1 MTAEAGTMTAAAEA
15 MAVMAGG
22 TAAAV
27 RTGRETAAVRP
38 VAAPPMEMP
47 PAGTVRIEEA
57 LAMAD
62 VPARI

>member
-1 MTAEAGTMTAAAEA
+1 MTTEAGTMTAAA
-15 MAVMAGG
+15 
-22 TAAAV
+22 
-27 RTGRETAAVRP
+27 
-38 VAAPPMEMP
+38 PPMEIP

>member
-1 MTAEAGTMTAAAEA
+1 MTAAAGA
-15 MAVMAGG
+15 MAAMAG
-22 TAAAV
+22 AAAV
-27 RTGRETAAVRP
+27 RTETARRAAVL
-38 VAAPPMEMP
+38 PMGIP